1 MKASTRPR
9 RSQVRKKGASSRASR
24 AAWSGNASS
33 LDQSLANTHLWSD
46 YQLAPGVQGLLPGE
60 SQALRQLKDDFAAE
74 ITFLLQEYVDVV
86 GPALGQFQ
94 RGGTASTTERL
105 EQLQMAARKFFNVF
119 RLCLQDR
126 LAARRL
132 RTLLSASAS
141 PLRASKA
148 VSAFQATLEEIER
161 QLEPLWRNEAAR
173 PAQSRKSP
181 RQSPAWRL
189 LARLLLPA
197 IDRFDARV
205 REYGGPAPRRASKS
219 QTAGY
224 LAELIAVVE
233 PGISRGTIRNW
244 LVKPHG

>member
-9 RSQVRKKGASSRASR
+9 RSQVRKKGAGSRASR
-24 AAWSGNASS
+24 AASSGNAVA
-33 LDQSLANTHLWSD
+33 LDQHLAKSRLWQD
-46 YQLAPGVQGLLPGE
+46 YQLAPGLRSPVPGQ
-60 SQALRQLKDDFAAE
+60 SQQLRRLQDDFSVE
-74 ITFLLQEYVDVV
+74 IASLLREYVDVV
-86 GPALGQFQ
+86 KPALGQFH
-94 RGGTASTTERL
+94 RAGTASTTERL
-105 EQLQMAARKFFNVF
+105 DQLQTAARGFFNVF

-148 VSAFQATLEEIER
+148 VSAFQATLEDIER

-197 IDRFDARV
+197 IERFDARV
-205 REYGGPAPRRASKS
+205 RQYGGPAPRRPSKS
-219 QTAGY
+219 RTAGY

-233 PGISRGTIRNW
+233 PDVSRGTIRNW
-244 LVKPHG
+244 LVKPHD